1 MPTEEEIYFINGLL
15 RREVDFPS
23 FPEVPVG
30 YEARSQLV
38 YSQRYISGDILSPT
52 DFQVS
57 GAQLRIASFG
67 GEKVR
72 CLSLLLLTISH
83 HTSDGQRISF
93 PLLFYVD
100 SLLHVP

>member
-38 YSQRYISGDILSPT
+38 YSQRYINVDILSPSN
-52 DFQVS
+52 FQVS
-57 GAQLRIASFG
+57 KGQLRIAAFG
-67 GEKVR
+67 SEEVR
-72 CLSLLLLTISH
+72 CLSLLI
-83 HTSDGQRISF
+83 
-93 PLLFYVD
+93 
-100 SLLHVP
+100 